1 MLVWKAARER
11 ATEVRENYRLSTPV
25 DLQHLC
31 EQLGISVWVGNL
43 EGASGLILKEP
54 GSDADIYLERTDS
67 RPRQRF
73 TLAHELGHYFERLEA
88 SDDEYS
94 FRDKA
99 AVREVRSKNY
109 GLMEFY
115 ADEFAGELL
124 MPEDEFLDIY
134 DKRGLTG
141 AASHFRVSPAA
152 VKKRKER
159 LEKSHTAKMEKV
171 AQDGHQ

>member
-11 ATEVRENYRLSTPV
+11 ATEVRNSYGLSTPV
-25 DLQHLC
+25 DLQQLC
-31 EQLGISVWVGNL
+31 EQLGISVWVGDL
-43 EGASGLILKEP
+43 KGASGLILKEQ
-54 GSDADIYLERTDS
+54 GKDADIYLERTDS
-67 RPRQRF
+67 HLRQRF

-94 FRDKA
+94 FRDEGTL
-99 AVREVRSKNY
+99 REERSNKY

-124 MPEDEFLDIY
+124 MPEKEFLEFY
-134 DKRGLTG
+134 DNHGLTG
-141 AASHFRVSPAA
+141 AASHFRVSPSA

-159 LEKSHTAKMEKV
+159 LEKSRIAQGEK
-171 AQDGHQ
+171 

>member
-11 ATEVRENYRLSTPV
+11 ATEVRESYGLSTPV
-25 DLQHLC
+25 DLQQLC
-31 EQLGISVWVGNL
+31 EQLGISVWVGDL
-43 EGASGLILKEP
+43 KGASGLILKEP
-54 GSDADIYLERTDS
+54 GKDADIYLERTDS
-67 RPRQRF
+67 YPRQRF

-94 FRDKA
+94 FRDEGTL
-99 AVREVRSKNY
+99 REERSNKY

-124 MPEDEFLDIY
+124 MPEEEFLEIY
-134 DKRGLTG
+134 DNHGLIG
-141 AASHFRVSPAA
+141 AASYFRVSPSA

-159 LEKSHTAKMEKV
+159 LEKSRIAQGEK
-171 AQDGHQ
+171 

>member
-11 ATEVRENYRLSTPV
+11 ATEVRKNYGLQTPIN
-25 DLQHLC
+25 LLNLC
-31 EQLGISVWVGNL
+31 EKLGINVWVGNL
-43 EGASGLILKEP
+43 KGSSGLILKEP
-54 GSDADIYLERTDS
+54 GEDPNIYLEKRDS
-67 RPRQRF
+67 FLRQRF

-94 FRDKA
+94 FRDKQTLS
-99 AVREVRSKNY
+99 EERSNKY

-124 MPEDEFLDIY
+124 MPEAEFLHIY
-134 DKRGLTG
+134 EKHGITG
-141 AASHFRVSPAA
+141 ASAHFQVSPSA

-159 LEKSHTAKMEKV
+159 LEKSRL
-171 AQDGHQ
+171 AQSELQ